1 MKILFPINKLIAAKK
16 NIGLNITKKKSQ
28 IQEKKAEIKPKNK
41 KLSEFATNFKKT
53 ILILTFSITEIIS
66 GKNVLN
72 NASVSNVNAAE
83 INTINLRLTKEDL
96 ANEDFLFSK
105 NTTQRTKIE
114 DEICEIEDE
123 EFRYRNWKNAQ
134 VGIAIGGSGIGM
146 WFAYKGLHVW
156 EKWMNE
162 QEQKDIEEEIEMTGT
177 YIDPGAG
184 NVDAS
189 IDPVTGKKIVIKEKK
204 DQNQNDEKN
213 RKNKKDDNEKI

>member
-1 MKILFPINKLIAAKK
+1 MV
-16 NIGLNITKKKSQ
+16 
-28 IQEKKAEIKPKNK
+28 EEEI
-41 KLSEFATNFKKT
+41 
-53 ILILTFSITEIIS
+53 
-66 GKNVLN
+66 
-72 NASVSNVNAAE
+72 
-83 INTINLRLTKEDL
+83 R
-96 ANEDFLFSK
+96 
-105 NTTQRTKIE
+105 
-114 DEICEIEDE
+114 EIEDE

-189 IDPVTGKKIVIKEKK
+189 IDPLTGKKIVISEKK
-204 DQNQNDEKN
+204 DQKKEDGENKTEKN
-213 RKNKKDDNEKI
+213 NDKDNE

>member
-1 MKILFPINKLIAAKK
+1 
-16 NIGLNITKKKSQ
+16 
-28 IQEKKAEIKPKNK
+28 
-41 KLSEFATNFKKT
+41 
-53 ILILTFSITEIIS
+53 
-66 GKNVLN
+66 
-72 NASVSNVNAAE
+72 
-83 INTINLRLTKEDL
+83 
-96 ANEDFLFSK
+96 
-105 NTTQRTKIE
+105 
-114 DEICEIEDE
+114 
-123 EFRYRNWKNAQ
+123 
-134 VGIAIGGSGIGM
+134 M